1 MVLHRKRP
9 FESVNKTNKVSR
21 ILKVQEFIDFFVL
34 AEISQQ
40 PRYVRELD
48 EIMVKKLQGVGV
60 NVSYMSKR
68 LDYME
73 QEGYITRYWD
83 NEDKRHNHY
92 CKITDTGIEYFKKL
106 LQSVPDKVNEAL
118 DFYKSLHSYIDKFGK
133 INFIKTE

>member
-48 EIMVKKLQGVGV
+48 ELMVKKLQGVGV

-68 LDYME
+68 LDFME

-92 CKITDTGIEYFKKL
+92 CKITDTGTEYFKKL

-118 DFYKSLHSYIDKFGK
+118 TFYKSLHNYIDKYGK
-133 INFIKTE
+133 INFIK